1 MEGQSPCPNAGA
13 LRPQDPFR
21 CSGTWRAAWVCV
33 DMPDVRD
40 FSGWQPGSRAV
51 CVWGVPGTGLRH
63 RGVQGGGQG
72 VACVHPDAPSGRVAA
87 RQALTPGFT
96 P

>member
-13 LRPQDPFR
+13 LRPQDTR
-21 CSGTWRAAWVCV
+21 CSGTWRAAWVLA

-51 CVWGVPGTGLRH
+51 CVWGVPGQALGTAGFR
-63 RGVQGGGQG
+63 VAEQG
-72 VACVHPDAPSGRVAA
+72 VACVHRTCHLASAA

>member
-1 MEGQSPCPNAGA
+1 M
-13 LRPQDPFR
+13 
-21 CSGTWRAAWVCV
+21 
-33 DMPDVRD
+33 
-40 FSGWQPGSRAV
+40 
-51 CVWGVPGTGLRH
+51 WGVPGTGLRH

-72 VACVHPDAPSGRVAA
+72 VACVHPDLPSGRIAA